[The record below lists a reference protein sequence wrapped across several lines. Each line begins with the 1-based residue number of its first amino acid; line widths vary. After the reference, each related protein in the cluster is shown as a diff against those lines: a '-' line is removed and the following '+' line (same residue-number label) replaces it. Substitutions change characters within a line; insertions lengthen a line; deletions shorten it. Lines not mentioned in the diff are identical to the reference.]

1 MKYEGKEPQALF
13 PLCSCDA
20 STNKG
25 QRAVSELN
33 FSPTTASESDDIDVD
48 PELQMNSGIEH
59 ARTEDIDD
67 IDFDFDVDNI
77 EVSKSLRSY

>member
-1 MKYEGKEPQALF
+1 MKCEGKEPQALF

-25 QRAVSELN
+25 PRAVSELK
-33 FSPTTASESDDIDVD
+33 FSPTTAFECDDIDVD
-48 PELQMNSGIEH
+48 PELQTSSDIEN

-67 IDFDFDVDNI
+67 IDFDFDVDNV